1 MAVNGN
7 LSSTRPILEL
17 TVSDRC
23 DAIYLLQE
31 TLSLGDT
38 LVSVVQ
44 VLEKFYHA
52 IGPVSVKIN
61 TTTAIDL
68 TIPGQNIILSFDYNT
83 QRLHKITLQQV
94 QKSVLKYRSAQFS
107 SPAQAL
113 LPRLQEIDASF
124 GATRPGQITKD
135 GLYVL
140 TYPGINFTF
149 PLPNNSSKIHN
160 NLVCGEIQIFL
171 NNSTTKNTSDT
182 LPLST
187 KSNYAL
193 ESLVI
198 CQTHDG
204 EEQKTTKPPPT
215 IIITPESSDET
226 VSKKYGYRFEF
237 TLLHQNKL
245 THQRQTITRS
255 VRLNDCCQNVQS
267 ELGSPDNVFFKS
279 DKQKQFGAPDTIAT
293 DFFFNYFKLGVDF
306 LFDGRTKRLKKA
318 MLHTC
323 HPEHQDF
330 GKKYSPCIFSLSRP
344 DNKNSINFSSTLTDL
359 MKSIKSLAD
368 PIMVSRNNSCQTMLD
383 ELSSITGSNKSS
395 SFVYHSRLYSELY
408 ELTANGRLA
417 MLTLY

>member
-1 MAVNGN
+1 MAGYTNG
-7 LSSTRPILEL
+7 STRPILEL

-61 TTTAIDL
+61 KTSRIDIS
-68 TIPGQNIILSFDYNT
+68 IPCQQIILSFDYTT
-83 QRLHKITLQQV
+83 QRLHKITLQTV
-94 QKSVLKYRSAQFS
+94 QKLVLKYRSTNFS
-107 SPAQAL
+107 SPSQAL
-113 LPRLQEIDASF
+113 LPRLQEIDTSF

-135 GLYVL
+135 NLYVL

-160 NLVCGEIQIFL
+160 NLVCDEIQIFL
-171 NNSTTKNTSDT
+171 NNSNNSIKNKTEP

-193 ESLVI
+193 ENLVI
-198 CQTHDG
+198 SQSNEHDENTTNKSDSSSVEKQTSNH
-204 EEQKTTKPPPT
+204 K
-215 IIITPESSDET
+215 I
-226 VSKKYGYRFEF
+226 YGYRFEF

-293 DFFFNYFKLGVDF
+293 DFFFNYYKLGVDF

-318 MLHTC
+318 ILHTC

-330 GKKYSPCIFSLSRP
+330 GKKYSPCIFNLTRP
-344 DNKNSINFSSTLTDL
+344 TNKNSIKFNSTLSDL
-359 MKSIKSLAD
+359 MGSIESLEE
-368 PIMVSRNNSCQTMLD
+368 PIMVSRNNSCLNMLD

-395 SFVYHSRLYSELY
+395 SFVYHSKLYSELY
-408 ELTANGRLA
+408 EVTANGRLA

>member
-1 MAVNGN
+1 M
-7 LSSTRPILEL
+7 
-17 TVSDRC
+17 
-23 DAIYLLQE
+23 
-31 TLSLGDT
+31 
-38 LVSVVQ
+38 VQ

-52 IGPVSVKIN
+52 IGPVSVRIN
-61 TTTAIDL
+61 KTTAIDL
-68 TIPGQNIILSFDYNT
+68 KIPGQNVILSFDYST

-94 QKSVLKYRSAQFS
+94 QKSVLKYRSVNFS

-160 NLVCGEIQIFL
+160 NLVCDEIQIFL
-171 NNSTTKNTSDT
+171 NNTTNNIKNTSDT
-182 LPLST
+182 LLLST

-198 CQTHDG
+198 SQTNEGD
-204 EEQKTTKPPPT
+204 EQKTKQTRV
-215 IIITPESSDET
+215 ITSETSDESVT
-226 VSKKYGYRFEF
+226 NRLRNYSYRFEF

-279 DKQKQFGAPDTIAT
+279 EKQKQFGAPDTIAT

-344 DNKNSINFSSTLTDL
+344 DSKNSINFSSTLTDL
-359 MKSIKSLAD
+359 MKSIKSLAE

-408 ELTANGRLA
+408 EVTADGRLA